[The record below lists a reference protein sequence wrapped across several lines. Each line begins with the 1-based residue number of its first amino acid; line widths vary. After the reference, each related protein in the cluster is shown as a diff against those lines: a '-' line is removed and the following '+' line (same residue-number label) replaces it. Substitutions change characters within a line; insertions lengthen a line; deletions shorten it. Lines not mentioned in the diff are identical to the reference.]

1 MLSKTFYGSH
11 PSRQNERFV
20 TFREAC
26 ERAEEDRSRVR
37 NVVVLPPDSGDQ
49 EVDSDVEDA
58 NDVMSSD
65 EEVFEP
71 AGELEVDDSED
82 SDDDEV
88 EPPAKSSRTTGWR
101 KKFQFRRNLCSDP
114 LKKLVEL
121 FPDLTE
127 LSPYQLWGCIFNP
140 SILDTIVDQTNLHAR
155 RDKNQP
161 NFNVN
166 HDEIR
171 AFLGILLLS
180 GYHRLPEEKH
190 YWSTQPDLGV
200 QLVSAVMTRN
210 KFQALKSAIH
220 FADNSSLPTGDKLAK
235 IEPIYKILNENLKKH
250 GIFHQ
255 KLSIDESMVPYYG
268 RHSAKMF
275 IRGKPIRF
283 GYKIWAICG
292 NDGYPYK
299 LKLYRGKEQNQ
310 PKLPLGTR
318 VVNDMM
324 SVIQSCSAVTRH
336 EVYFDNFFT
345 SHALLKSLAE
355 QNIKATGTIR
365 ENRTAGAAKLMKSNS
380 ALKKEERGEFDFRCD
395 GEVYVCKWNDNSIVS
410 IASNHETHV
419 PFHEATRRVKR
430 SSNVKVKQP
439 YLVHKYNEGMGGV
452 DLMDRLLATYR
463 PGIRGKKWYWPL
475 FSNALNLS
483 VVAAWRMH
491 CQLVEDPLSHLEF
504 RREVT
509 LCLLKSVTP
518 RAHVGQSK
526 ITELPAD
533 IRYDGLGHNKQR
545 CKQGRCAVCKKN
557 ARYQCSKCLVR
568 LHFDKGTECAR
579 NYHTESK

>member
-1 MLSKTFYGSH
+1 MSFYGSH
-11 PSRQNERFV
+11 PSGRNERFV

-37 NVVVLPPDSGDQ
+37 IVVVLPPDSGDQ
-49 EVDSDVEDA
+49 GVDGDVEDA

-101 KKFQFRRNLCSDP
+101 KKFQFKRNLCSDP

-127 LSPYQLWGCIFNP
+127 FSPYQLWGCIFNQ
-140 SILDTIVDQTNLHAR
+140 SIFDTIVDQTNLHAR

-255 KLSIDESMVPYYG
+255 MFSIQIHG
-268 RHSAKMF
+268 
-275 IRGKPIRF
+275 
-283 GYKIWAICG
+283 
-292 NDGYPYK
+292 
-299 LKLYRGKEQNQ
+299 
-310 PKLPLGTR
+310 
-318 VVNDMM
+318 
-324 SVIQSCSAVTRH
+324 AVLWT
-336 EVYFDNFFT
+336 
-345 SHALLKSLAE
+345 
-355 QNIKATGTIR
+355 
-365 ENRTAGAAKLMKSNS
+365 
-380 ALKKEERGEFDFRCD
+380 
-395 GEVYVCKWNDNSIVS
+395 
-410 IASNHETHV
+410 
-419 PFHEATRRVKR
+419 
-430 SSNVKVKQP
+430 
-439 YLVHKYNEGMGGV
+439 
-452 DLMDRLLATYR
+452 
-463 PGIRGKKWYWPL
+463 
-475 FSNALNLS
+475 
-483 VVAAWRMH
+483 
-491 CQLVEDPLSHLEF
+491 
-504 RREVT
+504 T
-509 LCLLKSVTP
+509 LCKNVHP
-518 RAHVGQSK
+518 RQAYQ
-526 ITELPAD
+526 
-533 IRYDGLGHNKQR
+533 IRLQDLGNMWQ
-545 CKQGRCAVCKKN
+545 
-557 ARYQCSKCLVR
+557 
-568 LHFDKGTECAR
+568 
-579 NYHTESK
+579 